1 MKTLATLSCLALC
14 ALLSA
19 CSSARRDHVA
29 HDSECRGVV
38 QRWQAF
44 AQDLDRATD
53 GGNEFTTL
61 RSAGEL
67 ALHQWIMAEVQLIS
81 ICWPEPHWKKG
92 EVPGP
97 SRYGPLKELAL
108 AIMRDDLPAARER
121 ARAVV
126 QLLESLTAPKH

>member
-1 MKTLATLSCLALC
+1 MRTLGMLGCVALC

-19 CSSARRDHVA
+19 CSSARREHVA
-29 HDSECRGVV
+29 RDSECRGVV

-44 AQDLDRATD
+44 AQDLDRAPD
-53 GGNEFTTL
+53 GGNEFRTL
-61 RSAGEL
+61 RSAAEQ
-67 ALHQWIMAEVQLIS
+67 ALHQWTMAEVQLIS
-81 ICWPEPHWKKG
+81 ICWPEPRWKKG

-97 SRYGPLKELAL
+97 SRYGPLKELSL
-108 AIMRDDLPAARER
+108 AIMRGDLPAARER